1 MEMCEVVEGK
11 NLFIYQLYL
20 FIYFIVRG
28 GGGQEAGVADGGR
41 DGGGQEF
48 PGIRCLGQDGLP
60 DWGMPLGRQVHHRGE
75 LFLIIP

>member
-1 MEMCEVVEGK
+1 M
-11 NLFIYQLYL
+11 
-20 FIYFIVRG
+20 RG

-48 PGIRCLGQDGLP
+48 PGLRRLGQDGLP
-60 DWGMPLGRQVHHRGE
+60 DWGMPLGGQVHHRGE